1 MRTRAVR
8 PDKLDYEYEMNI
20 SRGHDEILKKDFIL
34 FEFRTKKVFENFA
47 YRINVIP
54 KVDIEKKELQFNIEG
69 LSAPKIDISKAG
81 NAIYEYK
88 LFDFKNTE
96 YLLKLMKY
104 NKNKI
109 LLKFKVKP
117 KEVKLTLNPVKKF
130 INVFTEGN

>member
-20 SRGHDEILKKDFIL
+20 SRGHDEILKKDFLL

-54 KVDIEKKELQFNIEG
+54 KIDLEKKEIQFNIEG
-69 LSAPKIDISKAG
+69 LSAPRLDISKAG

-88 LFDFKNTE
+88 VFEFKNVE
-96 YLLKLMKY
+96 YQLKLMKY
-104 NKNKI
+104 SKGKI
-109 LLKFKVKP
+109 LLKFKVGP
-117 KEVKLTLNPVKKF
+117 KDIRLTLNPEKKF

>member
-20 SRGHDEILKKDFIL
+20 SRGHDEILKKDFVL

-54 KVDIEKKELQFNIEG
+54 KIDLEKKEIQFNIEG
-69 LSAPKIDISKAG
+69 LSAPRLDISKAG
-81 NAIYEYK
+81 SAIYEYK

-96 YLLKLMKY
+96 YYLRLMKY
-104 NKNKI
+104 AKGKI
-109 LLKFKVKP
+109 LFKFRVTP
-117 KEVKLTLNPVKKF
+117 KEIKLTLNPSKKF

>member
-20 SRGHDEILKKDFIL
+20 SRGHDEILKKDFLL

-54 KVDIEKKELQFNIEG
+54 KIDLDKKEVQFNIEG
-69 LSAPKIDISKAG
+69 LSAPRLDISKASY
-81 NAIYEYK
+81 AIYEYK
-88 LFDFKNTE
+88 LFGFKNVE
-96 YLLKLMKY
+96 YQLKLMKY
-104 NKNKI
+104 AKSRI
-109 LLKFKVKP
+109 LLKFKVTP
-117 KEVKLTLNPVKKF
+117 KEVKLTLNPDKKF